1 MTSAQCH
8 GVADSGRNDGM
19 NCRRGALTARANAL
33 VSVDARGEGTPPTA
47 RATSDVVF
55 TLRLLTL
62 CIVLTSGLARATEG
76 ALAAAAPARGFVG
89 SPQSIADGAPI
100 QYRVGFL
107 GIPSST
113 TQFKM
118 LREVPWSRENLQ
130 RLRDLGFNTL
140 QLNVAWGRRPGDEPL
155 NIEDVVRLEAPLA
168 DEYPQPVELRSKPGE
183 DAYQQRR
190 GELRTRAELGQAM
203 GFRTIFHFGA
213 PYNAHAKFAGT
224 EPNCILDE
232 RTTKRYELLIERFA
246 RDFPKVD
253 DILVYTYDQDAWLCS
268 EFANCPRCAAVPLHE
283 RLPAFL
289 DRLTSA
295 WRKVRP
301 QGRLW
306 WEPWELSAGQVYQC
320 QERIKPEGFGLALHA
335 NIAEVM
341 STFSVDRWLK
351 NSTAL
356 AAERG
361 VPVIVEY
368 FLGATS
374 EEVEPLMLASPLV
387 TLRGLKAIAELPG
400 VVGIKEYYG
409 LAPEREDP
417 NLRMTGL
424 FFSHPANTE
433 AEALRLLAEP
443 YGAAAKDV
451 QTFWRLCGSAM
462 EFFPWEATWYIRRF
476 GDKPTLHRLDQEAK
490 LRPFP
495 PSTPSW
501 SSSRQSMFIRIAPV
515 DRDHPWLTE
524 DMQLRLEIAAGRWK
538 AAEQVGRKI
547 ASHVPAGLDESFAQV
562 LRDTGR
568 IRRRAASMAYHMR
581 ETNLVR
587 LMRTNAS
594 RPEAFARARG
604 ELLHVL
610 QADREN
616 HLEELAQAP
625 ATASAD
631 KMPIR
636 WPEIDAAIAMLQG
649 DADRFLATYLK

>member
-1 MTSAQCH
+1 
-8 GVADSGRNDGM
+8 
-19 NCRRGALTARANAL
+19 
-33 VSVDARGEGTPPTA
+33 
-47 RATSDVVF
+47 
-55 TLRLLTL
+55 
-62 CIVLTSGLARATEG
+62 
-76 ALAAAAPARGFVG
+76 
-89 SPQSIADGAPI
+89 
-100 QYRVGFL
+100 
-107 GIPSST
+107 
-113 TQFKM
+113 
-118 LREVPWSRENLQ
+118 
-130 RLRDLGFNTL
+130 
-140 QLNVAWGRRPGDEPL
+140 
-155 NIEDVVRLEAPLA
+155 
-168 DEYPQPVELRSKPGE
+168 
-183 DAYQQRR
+183 
-190 GELRTRAELGQAM
+190 
-203 GFRTIFHFGA
+203 
-213 PYNAHAKFAGT
+213 
-224 EPNCILDE
+224 
-232 RTTKRYELLIERFA
+232 
-246 RDFPKVD
+246 
-253 DILVYTYDQDAWLCS
+253 
-268 EFANCPRCAAVPLHE
+268 
-283 RLPAFL
+283 
-289 DRLTSA
+289 
-295 WRKVRP
+295 
-301 QGRLW
+301 
-306 WEPWELSAGQVYQC
+306 
-320 QERIKPEGFGLALHA
+320 
-335 NIAEVM
+335 
-341 STFSVDRWLK
+341 
-351 NSTAL
+351 
-356 AAERG
+356 
-361 VPVIVEY
+361 
-368 FLGATS
+368 
-374 EEVEPLMLASPLV
+374 MLASPLV

-631 KMPIR
+631 KVPIR